1 MDIQEIK
8 FYVNDRLVKILTDPK
23 KSLLKVLRD
32 ELRLLGTKEGCG
44 EGVCGC
50 CTVLLDGVPTNSCM
64 IPIGKI
70 AGKSVTTIEGI
81 GTKNHPDPIQTA
93 FVKVGASQCGFCTPG
108 MILTAKYILDN
119 NPSPTREEVRQ
130 KLKRNLCRCTGYEKI
145 IDAVMLAAEGRRN
158 PDALYIRPLK
168 EYRLGDY
175 IPQLNSWE
183 KVTGTLRYGIDIYV
197 ENMCFAKVLR
207 SPYAHAIIKS
217 IDATK
222 AESMQGV
229 ICVCTSKDLKG
240 ENLVKYILQD
250 YRAIADNK
258 VRYWGEPVAIVV
270 ARTEE
275 IAKAALTNIVVEYE
289 ELPAVFDPFEAIKPG
304 APDVQ
309 EDQFPGNLLY
319 WQDLKHGDVDKGFEE
334 ADIIEEHDYYTPA
347 NCHGYFDPECGVGFI
362 DDEGRVSIYSC
373 GQAPH
378 YHRDEVARVL
388 GLGTNEVRVVED
400 GTGGGFGA
408 RIDPFIQLLIG
419 LAVYKSR
426 MPVKLQFTTEENFI
440 GNCKRHPF
448 WMHMKTGVK
457 KDGTVVAHS
466 AEIVSDSGA
475 YALASPGVLMR
486 AIVHSYG
493 PYEFPNVLVHGKTI
507 LTNNTP
513 NSAMRGFGVSQMC
526 FAMEM
531 QINKICKRL
540 GISVF
545 DFARKNGFKKGTI
558 TATGQ
563 LIEDEPGYKETIDII
578 DNHWK
583 NKKDKYTSPE
593 ELAKLPPHIKRGV
606 GFATTW
612 YGIGKTGLL
621 NLSRANVAFLAD
633 GTLDLREGAAEIGQG
648 SNTVMAL
655 IASEALDLDLDRIK
669 VTTADSLLTP
679 DSDLTCASKHTF
691 YTGNATLLAAQELK
705 QKLLEAGAKE
715 LNVSIDDVYTSQGA
729 VILKTDPSQ
738 KIAAEEL
745 VKKGYELRGDG
756 EFAVPLDG
764 LDQETGQGKLYVVFT
779 YGACEVEIE
788 VNTQTGEIKVLD
800 AALAFQAGKAINKLA
815 MEGQMEGGVA
825 MGVAFAL
832 TEEFLP
838 NGKTTSF
845 KQYKVPRTTDVPSMK
860 TYFVEIPQGPGP
872 FGAIG
877 MGEAAHFPMAPA
889 IMSAL
894 HDACGVWIDT
904 LPATPDRVLEAL
916 RNKATKSK

>member
-1 MDIQEIK
+1 MSIQEVRLT
-8 FYVNDRLVKILTDPK
+8 VNDRPVKLLTDPN

-50 CTVLLDGVPTNSCM
+50 CTVLIDSVPKNTCKL
-64 IPIGKI
+64 PVREV
-70 AGKSVTTIEGI
+70 AGKHVTTIEAI
-81 GTKNHPDPIQTA
+81 GTKNNPDPIQVA
-93 FVKVGASQCGFCTPG
+93 FVKAGASQCGFCTPG

-119 NPSPTREEVRQ
+119 NPNPTREEVR
-130 KLKRNLCRCTGYEKI
+130 KALKRNLCRCTGYEKI
-145 IDAVMLAAEGRRN
+145 IDAVMMAAEGRKN
-158 PDALYIRPLK
+158 PEVLKLRPLK

-175 IPQLNSWE
+175 IPQLNSWD
-183 KVTGTLRYGIDIYV
+183 KVTGALRYGIDIYI
-197 ENMCFAKVLR
+197 ENMCFAKILR
-207 SPYAHAIIKS
+207 SPYAHARIKS
-217 IDATK
+217 IDYSA
-222 AESMQGV
+222 AEAMHGV
-229 ICVCTSKDLKG
+229 VCVCTSKDLRG
-240 ENLVKYILQD
+240 VNRVKYIVQD
-250 YRAIADNK
+250 YRAIADDK

-270 ARTEE
+270 AKTED
-275 IAKAALTNIVVEYE
+275 IATEAVKKIVVDYE
-289 ELPAVFDPFEAIKPG
+289 ELPAVFDPFEAEKPG
-304 APDVQ
+304 APEVQ
-309 EDQFPGNLLY
+309 EDQFPGNLLW
-319 WQDLKHGDVDKGFEE
+319 WQDLKQGDIEKGFAE

-362 DDEGRVSIYSC
+362 DDEGRVSIWGC

-388 GLGTNEVRVVED
+388 GLGTDEVRVVED

-419 LAVYKSR
+419 LAVDKAR
-426 MPVKLQFTTEENFI
+426 VPVKLQFTTEENFI

-457 KDGTVVAHS
+457 KDGTVVAHY

-493 PYEFPNVLVHGKTI
+493 PYEVPNVLVRGKTI

-526 FAMEM
+526 YAVEM
-531 QINKICKRL
+531 QINKVCKRV
-540 GISVF
+540 GMSVF

-563 LIEDEPGYKETIDII
+563 LIEDEPGYREVVDIV
-578 DNHWK
+578 DEHWK
-583 NKKDKYTSPE
+583 KKTDKYTAPE

-621 NLSRANVAFLAD
+621 NLSRANVTFLPD

-655 IASEALDLDLDRIK
+655 IASEELDLDLDRIK
-669 VTTADSLLTP
+669 VLTADSLLTP

-691 YTGNATLLAAQELK
+691 YTGNATLLAAKELK
-705 QKLLEAGAKE
+705 RKMFAAAAKE
-715 LNVSIDDVYTSQGA
+715 LGVGEEELSTSQGVVFVTA
-729 VILKTDPSQ
+729 DPEK
-738 KIAAEEL
+738 KIDAPAL
-745 VKKGYELRGDG
+745 LAKGYELRGDG

-764 LDQETGQGKLYVVFT
+764 LNQETGQGKLYVVFT

-788 VNTQTGEIKVLD
+788 VNTETGEIKVLD
-800 AALAFQAGKAINKLA
+800 AALAFQAGKAINRLA

-825 MGVAFAL
+825 MGVAYAL

-845 KQYKVPRTTDVPSMK
+845 KQYKIPRTTDVPTMK
-860 TYFVEIPQGPGP
+860 TYFVEVPQGPGP

-889 IMSAL
+889 ILAAL
-894 HDACGVWIDT
+894 NDACDVWIDS
-904 LPATPDRVLEAL
+904 LPARPEKVLAAL
-916 RNKATKSK
+916 KEKQKG